1 MAYRRIAY
9 AALLGGAVLTFR
21 SCSAFYLSTF
31 TLALVLLLLPLLSV
45 LLSLPSVLGCTLL
58 LTSAA
63 PTVVQ
68 GRTRSFR
75 CGCAAAPA
83 CPCPGFRPVSTGA
96 TSSPARAGGVRWGV
110 RTAPGAPPTL
120 ELATPHCGRLI
131 CRAERAWT
139 CDLLGL
145 FPLPIPTGRPAA
157 VLILP
162 PDMEQALP
170 ERLLG
175 GGPGGGAL
183 LPRPGGGPGEDY
195 DLRDYRPGT
204 PALSPTGSSPPSGTS
219 WCTGDPGAPADTLV
233 LTYDHFGAPA
243 ALDQTFARLCALSR
257 ALLERGRPHHIQWAS
272 PTGGGVE
279 GRLVDSGRPCWPAWS
294 WQLLPAR
301 PAEDAPSWT
310 PPTAPARPA
319 PVPPA
324 HPCNAH
330 RTGRRCAM
338 KRKRRA
344 AAPLRRGPAILLGDG
359 CLLLLVLA
367 GTVFSFLTAFS
378 VQIHALPLLLGC
390 AAAAL
395 AFLGLWS
402 LPRRW
407 WALPL
412 ALLAAAWVLAVRRLW
427 QPLALGAE
435 ALRVD
440 VVNTVSASLELGFTL
455 EPALSLPEALW
466 TNCATLLVLLALVPL
481 GALLGLGVVR
491 LRSFWLVFVSSFP
504 FVLLP
509 CASRSPRAGCP

>member
-9 AALLGGAVLTFR
+9 AALLGGAVLFQIVFR
-21 SCSAFYLSTF
+21 FYLSTF
-31 TLALVLLLLPLLSV
+31 TLALVLLLPLLSV

-68 GRTRSFR
+68 GEDAVFQVRLRSRTRLPLPRLQARLHWSNQL
-75 CGCAAAPA
+75 
-83 CPCPGFRPVSTGA
+83 TGA
-96 TSSPARAGGVRWGV
+96 GGRVRWEPV

-175 GGPGGGAL
+175 GGPGGGTL
-183 LPRPGGGPGEDY
+183 HPGHRP
-195 DLRDYRPGT
+195 
-204 PALSPTGSSPPSGTS
+204 
-219 WCTGDPGAPADTLV
+219 
-233 LTYDHFGAPA
+233 
-243 ALDQTFARLCALSR
+243 
-257 ALLERGRPHHIQWAS
+257 
-272 PTGGGVE
+272 
-279 GRLVDSGRPCWPAWS
+279 
-294 WQLLPAR
+294 
-301 PAEDAPSWT
+301 
-310 PPTAPARPA
+310 APARPRRS
-319 PVPPA
+319 PPA

-509 CASRSPRAGCP
+509 LCISVTPGWLPLMALVLGWVVPALTSLLARTSPLGAARLNLAALPAAALLLAALSLAMPMDT